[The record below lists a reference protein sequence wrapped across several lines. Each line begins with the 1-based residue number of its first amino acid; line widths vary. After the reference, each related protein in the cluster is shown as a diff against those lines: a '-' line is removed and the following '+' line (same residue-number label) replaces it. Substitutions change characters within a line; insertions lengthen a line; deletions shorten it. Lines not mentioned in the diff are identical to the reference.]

1 MTILRYKDLIK
12 LNVEEVEKRL
22 IEVRKELM
30 KLKAQAARGTPPENP
45 GKIRALKRAA
55 AKILTY
61 KTIKQKEASKK
72 Q

>member
-1 MTILRYKDLIK
+1 MITAKQAQ
-12 LNVEEVEKRL
+12 
-22 IEVRKELM
+22 ELM